1 MLWNCCGPRSGGS
14 ISILKEG
21 SISVSSDPTLVG
33 LVRSA
38 SRAGDAAAAAA
49 AAVAA
54 EEDPLPLPR
63 TVTCNISSLVIP
75 TDSRVAALS
84 ASTVPEKFRTCDSDE
99 IERSAAMQ
107 AFKVST
113 VISLVAWRLMT
124 TVSVATVRLNAIVIG
139 DGGEI

>member
-38 SRAGDAAAAAA
+38 SRAGDAAAAA